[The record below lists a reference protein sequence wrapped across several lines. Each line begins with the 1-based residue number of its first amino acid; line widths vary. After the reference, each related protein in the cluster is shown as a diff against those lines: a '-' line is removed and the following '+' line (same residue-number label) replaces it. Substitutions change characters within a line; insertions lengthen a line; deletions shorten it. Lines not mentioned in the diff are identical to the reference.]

1 MLRMALSALLA
12 LFTTA
17 GASAVTCE
25 TLRAQ
30 IETRIRAAGVT
41 VFTLEVVDAGHTAA
55 GKVVGTCDKGAKKIV
70 YEQGRSAERSPP
82 VAAKPSATR
91 RNDAILTECKD
102 GSVSVGGDC
111 RK

>member
-17 GASAVTCE
+17 GASASPCE
-25 TLRAQ
+25 ALRAQ

-41 VFTLEVVDAGHTAA
+41 VFTLEVVDAGHAVA
-55 GKVVGTCDKGAKKIV
+55 GKVVGTCDQGSKKVV

-82 VAAKPSATR
+82 AAAKPPATPR
-91 RNDAILTECKD
+91 SDAILTECKD

>member
-1 MLRMALSALLA
+1 MTLSALLL

-17 GASAVTCE
+17 GASATSCE

-30 IETRIRAAGVT
+30 IETKIRAAGVT
-41 VFTLEVVDAGHTAA
+41 VFTLEVVDAGQATAGRA
-55 GKVVGTCDKGAKKIV
+55 VGTCDQGAKKIV
-70 YEQGRSAERSPP
+70 YTQGPSADRPP
-82 VAAKPSATR
+82 ATATKPPATR
-91 RNDAILTECKD
+91 RSDAILTECKD

>member
-17 GASAVTCE
+17 GASAGTCE
-25 TLRAQ
+25 ALRAQ
-30 IETRIRAAGVT
+30 IETRIRAAGVA

-55 GKVVGTCDKGAKKIV
+55 GKVVGTCDQGAKKIV
-70 YEQGRSAERSPP
+70 YAQGQSANRPP
-82 VAAKPSATR
+82 SVAAKPPATPR
-91 RNDAILTECKD
+91 SDAILTECKD